1 MQMAFCNDKGL
12 AHSEFLS
19 WSAEDRDKAIAYLLE
34 QSLTCQMCGT
44 APWQWEED
52 EHAFMAEEHW
62 CKGCYLKKVS
72 SEDAGSLPGTTTVL
86 VPTTAERMSQLAERE
101 KRRARLKRENQLEE
115 AAAKSMR
122 RRKA

>member
-1 MQMAFCNDKGL
+1 MSFCVEKGI

-19 WSAEDRDKAIAYLLE
+19 WDVSDREKAMAFLLE

-44 APWQWEED
+44 APWQWEEN
-52 EHAFMAEEHW
+52 EHAFMAMDHL

-86 VPTTAERMSQLAERE
+86 VPVTPQRLQELEERDR
-101 KRRARLKRENQLEE
+101 RRARITRENKET
-115 AAAKSMR
+115 
-122 RRKA
+122 